1 MSETL
6 LPNERD
12 PNSQSWG
19 EKKCAYEEKHTFQDR
34 DSVQINNMSS
44 NRLFGIISME

>member
-6 LPNERD
+6 LSNERD

-19 EKKCAYEEKHTFQDR
+19 EKCAYEEKHTFQDR

-44 NRLFGIISME
+44 SRLFEIISME